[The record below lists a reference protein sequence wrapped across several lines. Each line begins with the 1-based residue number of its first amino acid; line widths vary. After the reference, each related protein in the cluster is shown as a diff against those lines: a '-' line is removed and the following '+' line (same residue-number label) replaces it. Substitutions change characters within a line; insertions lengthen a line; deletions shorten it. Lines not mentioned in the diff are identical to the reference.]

1 MKKIILGSI
10 VAASLLTTSAIA
22 KDSGASYHIGY
33 DHISIYDTT
42 GNGGE
47 FGVNYVIPLKVLGN
61 GDKSGL
67 ELGFGTDLGYGV
79 LSSSHDIGD
88 STAYENVDGQVFVGY
103 QYSNFHV
110 RGGIGYGFL
119 STGNSGYSTF
129 KGVEYTASAGYNF
142 TKKYGVDVF
151 YKTSNMSPVVGPDT
165 TVNYAGINFVIHK

>member
-10 VAASLLTTSAIA
+10 VAASVLTTSAIA
-22 KDSGASYHIGY
+22 KDSSSMHFGY
-33 DHISIYDTT
+33 DHVSIYDTT

-61 GDKSGL
+61 GDNSGL

-88 STAYENVDGQVFVGY
+88 STAYQNVDGQVFAGY
-103 QYSNFHV
+103 QYSDFYV

-119 STGNSGYSTF
+119 RTGSSQYSIF
-129 KGVEYTASAGYNF
+129 KGMEYTASTGYNF
-142 TKKYGVDVF
+142 TKKYGVDIF
-151 YKTSNMSPVVGPDT
+151 YKNSNMSPVVGPDT
-165 TVNYAGINFVIHK
+165 TVNYAGINLVIHR